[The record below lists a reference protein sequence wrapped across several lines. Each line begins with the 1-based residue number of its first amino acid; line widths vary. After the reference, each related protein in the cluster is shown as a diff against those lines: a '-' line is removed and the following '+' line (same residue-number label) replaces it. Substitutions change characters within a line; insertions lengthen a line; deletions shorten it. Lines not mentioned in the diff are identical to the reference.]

1 MTMTD
6 VSSPAMIAP
15 SLQLSG
21 PAPALNRTPRD
32 AAGIAKVAEDF
43 EAFFAG
49 LVFDEISSD
58 IEPDPLTGGGEG
70 ETMFKSLLNQE
81 FGKSVAR
88 THSLGIAD
96 VVQRQLLQLQ
106 EVQ

>member
-1 MTMTD
+1 MIMSD
-6 VSSPAMIAP
+6 IAP
-15 SLQLSG
+15 LMFD
-21 PAPALNRTPRD
+21 PALQMGSQVPASKVSPRD

-58 IEPDPLTGGGEG
+58 IEPDPVTGGGEG
-70 ETMFKSLLNQE
+70 EAMFKSLLNQE

-88 THSLGIAD
+88 THGLGIAD
-96 VVQRQLLQLQ
+96 IVQRQLLQIQ

>member
-1 MTMTD
+1 MIMSD
-6 VSSPAMIAP
+6 FGSPLMID
-15 SLQLSG
+15 
-21 PAPALNRTPRD
+21 PALQIGSATPPSKVSPRD

-58 IEPDPLTGGGEG
+58 IEPDPVTGGGEG
-70 ETMFKSLLNQE
+70 EAMFKSLLNQE

-88 THSLGIAD
+88 THGLGIAD
-96 VVQRQLLQLQ
+96 IVQRQLLQLQ

>member
-1 MTMTD
+1 MAD
-6 VSSPAMIAP
+6 LAP
-15 SLQLSG
+15 LMLD
-21 PAPALNRTPRD
+21 PALQMGNHPASGTAAPRN

-58 IEPDPLTGGGEG
+58 IEPDPITGGAEG
-70 ETMFKSLLNQE
+70 EAMFKSLLNQE

-88 THSLGIAD
+88 THALGIAD
-96 VVQRQLLQLQ
+96 VVQRQLLQYQ

>member
-1 MTMTD
+1 MAD
-6 VSSPAMIAP
+6 LNAP
-15 SLQLSG
+15 LMMDPTLQASG
-21 PAPALNRTPRD
+21 PGGKQAPRN

-58 IEPDPLTGGGEG
+58 IEPDPLVGGGEG
-70 ETMFKSLLNQE
+70 ESMFKSLLNQE
-81 FGKSVAR
+81 FGKAVAH

-96 VVQRQLLQLQ
+96 VVQRQLLQIQ
-106 EVQ
+106 EVA

>member
-1 MTMTD
+1 MIMAD
-6 VSSPAMIAP
+6 IAP
-15 SLQLSG
+15 LMID
-21 PAPALNRTPRD
+21 PALQMGSNTAPGKAMPRN

-49 LVFDEISSD
+49 LVFDEMSSD
-58 IEPDPLTGGGEG
+58 IEPDPVTGGGEG
-70 ETMFKSLLNQE
+70 EAMFKSLLNQE

-88 THSLGIAD
+88 THGLGIAD
-96 VVQRQLLQLQ
+96 VVQRQLLQYQ